1 MMIKEVKMYY
11 LFSEISKNNFVE
23 AIYVC
28 DDGNYIESATM
39 QTGVYPMGTFLSK
52 TIKMLDPL
60 AKRNFCAPWDMVLSR
75 GMENCS
81 KEDSSFSNLI
91 YNDDATAYKVFD
103 LLLLEREKYV
113 HSRRNEKE
121 LAKILQR
128 YWNYIRLCQGKDG
141 EKFSST
147 KELHFLINQAQDVFP
162 EHSTY
167 VTNMLSK
174 QSIVTES
181 EIENTLSKV
190 NFEDS
195 SFAPPLKEPTQKTF
209 FPRPYSPLRNIKK
222 TKWGELKTPLE
233 VFDITDIIDLILA
246 SVYCIFQQR
255 YFLKECLYCK
265 SLFIIRDKRKK
276 YCPNLNDGNKSCF
289 DTSRL
294 ERQLEREKSG
304 SAKKEK
310 ILRTMSANKYE
321 AKSDEHRKF
330 LSDCQEWRDDI
341 KMGNKT
347 EDEYVKW
354 LDGHFAKKRNTP

>member
-28 DDGNYIESATM
+28 DDGESIENAIM
-39 QTGVYPMGTFLSK
+39 QTGVYPMGAFLSK
-52 TIKMLDPL
+52 AIKILDPL
-60 AKRNFCAPWDMVLSR
+60 AKMNFCTFWDMVLSK
-75 GMENCS
+75 GMGNCS

-91 YNDDATAYKVFD
+91 YKDDAAAYKVFD
-103 LLLLEREKYV
+103 LLLLEREDYV

-147 KELHFLINQAQDVFP
+147 KELRFLINQAQDVFP

-167 VTNMLSK
+167 VTNIMSK
-174 QSIVTES
+174 QNIVTES
-181 EIENTLSKV
+181 DIENTLSKV
-190 NFEDS
+190 NFKDS
-195 SFAPPLKEPTQKTF
+195 SFAPPLKEPTQKIL
-209 FPRPYSPLRNIKK
+209 FPHPYSPLRNIKK

-246 SVYCIFQQR
+246 SVYCIFQQG
-255 YFLKECLYCK
+255 YFLKECPYCK
-265 SLFIIRDKRKK
+265 SLFVIRDKRKK

-310 ILRTMSANKYE
+310 ILRTMSANKHGATDDKHLE
-321 AKSDEHRKF
+321 F
-330 LSDCQEWRDDI
+330 LNDCQRWRDNI
-341 KMGNKT
+341 KIGNKT